1 MADPSI
7 DRFSRVVAVAH
18 AHLEERRQE
27 INDANVF
34 PVADGDTGD
43 NMAGTIKAVRDALE
57 NLRTSSLASVDRNLI
72 VTTVAHAALMGARGN
87 SGVIL
92 SQIVRGAA
100 EVLTTRRGELIGP
113 ALVRDAL
120 GAASAA
126 AWTSVGDPQEG
137 TMLTVIREVHEAVA
151 ATVAELEETELPDDV
166 TDSVQDAM
174 FAELMGVAIIAGLTA
189 LERTPEQLEVLAEA
203 EVVDAG
209 AYGLMVMLGGLVAG
223 LAGIEGPSQIPHQ
236 SGATFGGGTHFDSR
250 YQYCTSCI
258 VTGRELDPKQIVP
271 RLEELGDSVAVVGD
285 STMLKVHV
293 HADDRDRVK
302 LICSEYGD
310 IDQFEATDMHAQV
323 AARTADSGGIAAAPE
338 ALETRAPAWWRW
350 LRGRGLPGSSARRAL
365 LSSMAA
371 RPSTPRSRR
380 SSPASARRRARRS
393 ILLPNSPNVVM
404 AAKEAARLAERP
416 AHVLPS
422 VAQQAGLAALI
433 AYDASATAADN
444 VTRMEAELDA
454 IATGLVPRRT
464 VTTPTVAIAAA
475 TRSASWAKTSW
486 PGATRRRP
494 CGPCSRASATAPRS
508 SRSSKGERRRS
519 RPASSIS
526 TSTAPSS
533 RSWTEGSPRT
543 GGCSRPSEQPD
554 EGRGLEE
561 THPEGG
567 RIVSVPARRT
577 LAAMSATSL
586 ATRPEASP
594 AAARPRAIG
603 TGAELGDDALRAI
616 GLRSTPHPSRLD
628 APITALKGAGPKLA
642 EVAAGIGIASLGDLL
657 WHLPHGYRD
666 RTSIR
671 EVGDL
676 RIGEEATVMVTVKSA
691 RVRPTRRRSLRI
703 VEASV
708 ADATGPMKAV
718 WFNQA
723 WLAEKLTPG
732 TKVLMHG
739 RHDRSGFRVE
749 AYEIAEAGAEPGGI
763 HTTGIVPSTPPPTGS
778 SPLACGSGPAWPSS

>member
-1 MADPSI
+1 M
-7 DRFSRVVAVAH
+7 
-18 AHLEERRQE
+18 
-27 INDANVF
+27 F

-338 ALETRAPAWWRW
+338 ALADARTGVVAVASGAGLARLFGSEGALVVDGGSTLNPSIEEILAGIREAP
-350 LRGRGLPGSSARRAL
+350 GEEV
-365 LSSMAA
+365 
-371 RPSTPRSRR
+371 
-380 SSPASARRRARRS
+380 

-454 IATGLVPRRT
+454 IATGLVAEADRDDADGRYRRGDAVGFLGEELVAWGDPAETLRAVLARLGDGAEILT
-464 VTTPTVAIAAA
+464 VI
-475 TRSASWAKTSW
+475 
-486 PGATRRRP
+486 
-494 CGPCSRASATAPRS
+494 
-508 SRSSKGERRRS
+508 
-519 RPASSIS
+519 
-526 TSTAPSS
+526 
-533 RSWTEGSPRT
+533 
-543 GGCSRPSEQPD
+543 
-554 EGRGLEE
+554 
-561 THPEGG
+561 EGG
-567 RIVSVPARRT
+567 
-577 LAAMSATSL
+577 
-586 ATRPEASP
+586 EAP
-594 AAARPRAIG
+594 LKAG
-603 TGAELGDDALRAI
+603 ELDLDLDGAELEVMDGGQPTYWWL
-616 GLRSTPHPSRLD
+616 
-628 APITALKGAGPKLA
+628 LA
-642 EVAAGIGIASLGDLL
+642 A
-657 WHLPHGYRD
+657 
-666 RTSIR
+666 
-671 EVGDL
+671 
-676 RIGEEATVMVTVKSA
+676 
-691 RVRPTRRRSLRI
+691 
-703 VEASV
+703 
-708 ADATGPMKAV
+708 
-718 WFNQA
+718 Q
-723 WLAEKLTPG
+723 
-732 TKVLMHG
+732 
-739 RHDRSGFRVE
+739 
-749 AYEIAEAGAEPGGI
+749 
-763 HTTGIVPSTPPPTGS
+763 
-778 SPLACGSGPAWPSS
+778 